1 MDKCWKCG
9 KELTSENRS
18 EIVYTSNPP
27 KYTCKSCD
35 PESFLG
41 FFKSLAEPIEAP
53 QPKEVWFFYY
63 NVERPGFDGWDVVT
77 TRSKY
82 YSTFKEAWEAK
93 EAKAKDIKNNSTC
106 ESILGPVLKGYIV
119 KEQSTPTGDKEKADI
134 WVVGYNLREKGGYAY
149 ETEEYSVLF
158 ASEKEADQFYAD
170 LPKYVEKKFVYY
182 TLESRSMPKRL
193 GAICKYDR
201 DNLNVTVM

>member
-18 EIVYTSNPP
+18 EVVYTSQPP

-35 PESFLG
+35 PESFAD
-41 FFKSLAEPIEAP
+41 FFMYTLAEKAEA

-63 NVERPGFDGWDVVT
+63 NVERPGLDGWDVVT

-93 EAKAKDIKNNSTC
+93 EAKVKDVKNNSTC
-106 ESILGPVLKGYIV
+106 ASILGPVLKGYIV
-119 KEQSTPTGDKEKADI
+119 EEQSTPTENKEKDDI

-182 TLESRSMPKRL
+182 TLESRSTPKRL

-201 DNLNVTVM
+201 DNLNVTTV

>member
-9 KELTSENRS
+9 KELTPENRS
-18 EIVYTSNPP
+18 EVVYTSDPP

-35 PESFLG
+35 PGSFLG
-41 FFKSLAEPIEAP
+41 FFKSLAEPVEA

-63 NVERPGFDGWDVVT
+63 NVERPGLDGWDVVT

-82 YSTFKEAWEAK
+82 YSSFKEAWEAK
-93 EAKAKDIKNNSTC
+93 EAKAKDVKNNSTC
-106 ESILGPVLKGYIV
+106 ASILGPVLKGYV
-119 KEQSTPTGDKEKADI
+119 VEEQSTPTKDKEKDDI

-201 DNLNVTVM
+201 DNLNVTTV